1 METHI
6 VNALA
11 GETSP
16 YLLQH
21 ANNPVDWQPW
31 GAAALTRARAED
43 KPILLSIG
51 YAACHWCHVMA
62 HESFEDPAT
71 AQVMNELF
79 VNIKVD
85 REERPDI
92 DAIYMNA
99 VQAMTGQGG
108 WPMTVFLTPDGVPFH
123 GGTYYPPQDRYGM
136 PSFLR
141 VLRSAAEAYRTRRGD
156 VLDTAERVRGLY
168 AAAQQAAVSAGELTP
183 AQLDAAARG
192 ISARYDARNG
202 GFEGAPK
209 FPQTMALD
217 FLLRHWRRSGA
228 AQELTIVRTS
238 FLKMARG
245 GIYDQVGGGFHRY
258 AVDDHWLVPHFEK
271 MLYDN
276 ALLSRLGVHLWQVTR
291 DPEIERVTL
300 ETFDWALREMAAP
313 GGGFYSSLDADS
325 EGHEGKFYV
334 WSAEELDALLF
345 ENSPVLRDL
354 WGVSAVG
361 NFEGQ
366 NILHVP
372 HAPAD
377 VASRNG
383 IALDELEA
391 LASSARI
398 TLWSAREAR
407 VHPARDDKILAGW
420 NGLMVRALADG
431 ARAFENARWR
441 AEAVRHGEFLF
452 RELVR
457 DGRVMRVHKDGASKG
472 PGFLEDHAALALAA
486 ISLYELT
493 LDERWLA
500 RARDVSEA
508 TVRWFWD
515 DAAAGFFD
523 TAHDAEPL
531 IARPRELTDNAVPA
545 GNSLAAEMLL
555 RLGDLMGSAEDVRR
569 GAWVLES
576 LGEPLARYP
585 IAFGYALGAAELAV
599 HGATEVAILGIPGE
613 AAFESLL
620 HETSSRYLPSLV
632 LVAGVGSGTSAEG
645 ASNALPLLRERGLS
659 DGRATAYVCRG
670 NVCDAPTTDARAL
683 GELLERAAARRS

>member
-1 METHI
+1 
-6 VNALA
+6 VNALS

-31 GAAALTRARAED
+31 GEAALARARAED

-92 DAIYMNA
+92 DAIYMSA

-108 WPMTVFLTPDGVPFH
+108 WPMTMFLTPDGVPYH
-123 GGTYYPPQDRYGM
+123 GGTYYPPVDRYGM
-136 PSFLR
+136 PSFVR
-141 VLRSAAEAYRTRRGD
+141 VLRSVAEAYHTRRGD

-168 AAAQQAAVSAGELTP
+168 AAAQQAAVSAGALTP

-192 ISARYDARNG
+192 IAARYDARNG

-228 AQELTIVRTS
+228 PQELAIVRNS
-238 FLKMARG
+238 FVKMARG
-245 GIYDQVGGGFHRY
+245 GIYDQVGGGFSRY
-258 AVDDHWLVPHFEK
+258 SVDAYWLVPHFEK

-291 DPEIERVTL
+291 DPEIERVTRQ
-300 ETFDWALREMAAP
+300 TFDWVLREMAAP
-313 GGGFYSSLDADS
+313 NGGFYSSLDADS

-334 WSAEELDALLF
+334 WSAAELDALLH
-345 ENSPVLRDL
+345 EHASVMREL
-354 WGVSAVG
+354 WGVSERG

-372 HAPAD
+372 RAPAD
-377 VASRNG
+377 VAAKHG
-383 IALDELEA
+383 LALDALES
-391 LASSARI
+391 LAASARI
-398 TLWSAREAR
+398 VLWSAREAR
-407 VHPARDDKILAGW
+407 VHPARDDKILAAW

-431 ARAFENARWR
+431 ARAFHDARWR
-441 AEAVRHGEFLF
+441 DQAVRHGEFLF

-457 DGRVMRVHKDGASKG
+457 DGRVMRVHKDGVTKG
-472 PGFLEDHAALALAA
+472 SGFLEDHAAVALAA
-486 ISLYELT
+486 LSLYELT

-500 RARDVSEA
+500 RAREISEA
-508 TVRWFWD
+508 MVRWFWD
-515 DAAAGFFD
+515 DTIGGFFD
-523 TAHDAEPL
+523 TAHDAESL

-545 GNSLAAEMLL
+545 GNSLAAELLL
-555 RLGDLMGSAEDVRR
+555 RLGDLVGSEEDIRR
-569 GAWVLES
+569 GTWVLES

-585 IAFGYALGAAELAV
+585 TAFGYALGAAELAV
-599 HGATEVAILGIPGE
+599 HGATEVAIVGTRGE
-613 AAFESLL
+613 ADFEALVG
-620 HETSSRYLPSLV
+620 ETASRYLPSLV
-632 LVAGVGSGTSAEG
+632 LAASAAGAMD
-645 ASNALPLLRERGLS
+645 ASNSVPLLRDRGLIE
-659 DGRATAYVCRG
+659 GRAAAYVCRG
-670 NVCDAPTTDARAL
+670 NVCDVPVIDARAL
-683 GELLERAAARRS
+683 GEQLERAETRRA

>member
-1 METHI
+1 M
-6 VNALA
+6 NALA

-31 GAAALTRARAED
+31 GEAAFARARAED

-71 AQVMNELF
+71 AQLMNELF

-92 DAIYMNA
+92 DAIYMSA

-108 WPMTVFLTPDGVPFH
+108 WPMTMFLTPEGVPYH
-123 GGTYYPPQDRYGM
+123 GGTYYPPTDRYGM
-136 PSFLR
+136 LSFVR
-141 VLRSAAEAYRTRRGD
+141 VLRSVADAYRTRHGD
-156 VLDTAERVRGLY
+156 VMETAKRVRGLY
-168 AAAQQAAVSAGELTP
+168 AAAQQAAVSAGELTA
-183 AQLDAAARG
+183 AQLDSAARA
-192 ISARYDARNG
+192 IAARYDARNG

-209 FPQTMALD
+209 FPQSMALD
-217 FLLRHWRRSGA
+217 FLLRHWKRNGA
-228 AQELTIVRTS
+228 PRELEIARDS
-238 FLKMARG
+238 FVKMARG

-258 AVDDHWLVPHFEK
+258 SVDDHWLVPHFEK

-291 DPEIERVTL
+291 DPEIERVTR

-313 GGGFYSSLDADS
+313 SGGFYSSLDADS
-325 EGHEGKFYV
+325 EGQEGKFYV

-345 ENSPVLRDL
+345 ENAPVLREL
-354 WGVSAVG
+354 WGASTSG
-361 NFEGQ
+361 NFEGR

-372 HAPAD
+372 RSPAE
-377 VASRNG
+377 VAKTHG
-383 IALDELEA
+383 VALEELEA

-431 ARAFENARWR
+431 ARAFDDARWR
-441 AEAVRHGEFLF
+441 AEAVRHGDFLF
-452 RELVR
+452 LQLVR
-457 DGRVMRVHKDGASKG
+457 DGRVMRVHKDGVTKG
-472 PGFLEDHAALALAA
+472 AGFLEDYAAVALAA
-486 ISLYELT
+486 LSLYELT

-500 RARDVSEA
+500 RARELNES
-508 TVRWFWD
+508 TVRLFWD
-515 DAAAGFFD
+515 DTISGFFD
-523 TAHDAEPL
+523 TAHDAESL

-545 GNSLAAEMLL
+545 GNSLAAELLL
-555 RLGDLMGSAEDVRR
+555 RLGDLMGNEVDIKR
-569 GAWVLES
+569 GKWVLES

-585 IAFGYALGAAELAV
+585 SAFGYALGVAELAV
-599 HGATEVAILGIPGE
+599 HGATEVAIVGTEGEPGFD
-613 AAFESLL
+613 ALVR
-620 HETSSRYLPSLV
+620 ETASRYLPSLV
-632 LVAGVGSGTSAEG
+632 LAAGSNGSI
-645 ASNALPLLRERGLS
+645 PLLRGRGLI
-659 DGRATAYVCRG
+659 DGNAAAYVCRSFA
-670 NVCDAPTTDARAL
+670 CDAPTADPRTL
-683 GELLERAAARRS
+683 GAQLERAAGPPDRGESSSDK